1 MLCSCRI
8 TGEFCPHNDSNFT
21 ISQQQQNNLR
31 LLLLAG
37 SSERK
42 KKWSCWV
49 KKGRTSEWW
58 NKFVENE
65 VPESD
70 KNENFRMSSNSFKE
84 LCNKLKPYLV
94 KKTTKMRAPIS
105 VETQVASFL
114 YYISDKGYI
123 KKTVTSF
130 GISRASVSLIIRCV
144 SYSIVKYLSSGYMK
158 VPKSPEEVEHSISL
172 FF

>member
-1 MLCSCRI
+1 
-8 TGEFCPHNDSNFT
+8 
-21 ISQQQQNNLR
+21 
-31 LLLLAG
+31 
-37 SSERK
+37 
-42 KKWSCWV
+42 
-49 KKGRTSEWW
+49 
-58 NKFVENE
+58 
-65 VPESD
+65 
-70 KNENFRMSSNSFKE
+70 MSSNSFKE

-123 KKTVTSF
+123 KKTVNSF